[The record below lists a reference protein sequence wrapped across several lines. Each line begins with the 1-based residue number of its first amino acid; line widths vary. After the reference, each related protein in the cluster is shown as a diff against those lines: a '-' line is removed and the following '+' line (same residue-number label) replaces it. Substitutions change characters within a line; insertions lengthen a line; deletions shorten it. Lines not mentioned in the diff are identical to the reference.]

1 MGVFKWMQTILKGIF
16 YNIKFCIELSD
27 DTYIYIVFTTGWHY
41 MPYILPRAVIILIL
55 IGQLRNIFKAFEG
68 RHIRKEDLIYFII
81 SSFVSNYLMIQK
93 NVEEDYTNR
102 KIVDVSFNN

>member
-1 MGVFKWMQTILKGIF
+1 MGVFKWIQTILKAIF

-27 DTYIYIVFTTGWHY
+27 DT
-41 MPYILPRAVIILIL
+41 
-55 IGQLRNIFKAFEG
+55 
-68 RHIRKEDLIYFII
+68 
-81 SSFVSNYLMIQK
+81 K